1 MSHYVARYSQ
11 NNYYR
16 KRVPISPAPMTEL
29 FGDKKILR
37 IFFSNQIHFFN
48 FLQNL
53 GLSEFWRN
61 SFFRR
66 SNRPLVL
73 TKILY

>member
-37 IFFSNQIHFFN
+37 IFFQSKYIFLIFFKIWAYLN
-48 FLQNL
+48 FGEILFL
-53 GLSEFWRN
+53 GGLIDHWF
-61 SFFRR
+61 
-66 SNRPLVL
+66 
-73 TKILY
+73 